1 MRARPRAGVV
11 CRARRRGGSC
21 EPAPPPLPASGDA
34 PRRAAA
40 APPGSRRR
48 ESSGPHAASAL
59 PAVSGSAARFLP
71 TLPARPLLPAPPP
84 APARRA
90 PPQPETGRLLPPR
103 PAPVCTPP
111 HRQLCAGPQGR
122 VSAFAA
128 SHEVCLGAPPS
139 GLLWGVGRTRRVQ
152 HQLWS
157 GGNQKTRGREW
168 QEEVRTPDG
177 IPKLREPRDRQ
188 LPFPWEEG
196 GARRSQAGNPDGR
209 LLVLLRPW
217 TDSRPQATCLV
228 SAFGFS
234 RRGMQGLD

>member
-90 PPQPETGRLLPPR
+90 PPQPETGLLLPPR

-139 GLLWGVGRTRRVQ
+139 DLLWGVGRTRRVQ

-157 GGNQKTRGREW
+157 GGNQKREVASGRKRSGP
-168 QEEVRTPDG
+168 QTGSPSCVSPVIGNYRFLGRMVAP
-177 IPKLREPRDRQ
+177 
-188 LPFPWEEG
+188 G
-196 GARRSQAGNPDGR
+196 GARLGIPTPAPGPAQ
-209 LLVLLRPW
+209 
-217 TDSRPQATCLV
+217 T
-228 SAFGFS
+228 
-234 RRGMQGLD
+234 LD